1 VALVNGGGKM
11 VSGRG
16 VIVTVIGGT
25 GDIVRVET
33 MVVVT
38 ILSEDS
44 WQPQVIAMETRK
56 MQVQALN
63 ATFFI
68 LSTYK
73 HSARIIIPYKS
84 ANHQVYDTPT
94 TLRPIS

>member
-1 VALVNGGGKM
+1 M
-11 VSGRG
+11 VSVIG

-44 WQPQVIAMETRK
+44 WQPQVIAMKTRK
-56 MQVQALN
+56 TQVQALN
-63 ATFFI
+63 ATFFN
-68 LSTYK
+68 LSTNK
-73 HSARIIIPYKS
+73 RSARIIIPYMSVNVQIAKKS
-84 ANHQVYDTPT
+84 
-94 TLRPIS
+94 